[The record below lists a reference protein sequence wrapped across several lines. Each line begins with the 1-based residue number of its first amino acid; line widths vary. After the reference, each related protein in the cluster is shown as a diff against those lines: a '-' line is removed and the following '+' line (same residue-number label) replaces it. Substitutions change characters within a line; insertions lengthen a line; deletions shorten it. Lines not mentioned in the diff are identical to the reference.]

1 MKQKIVVLVVVLLQA
16 LFVYSQAGGTDCNTL
31 EPICTDVG
39 ISFTASSGVPDAS
52 TTSPGNNYD
61 CLWTSQIRHII
72 TLRFQLQG
80 IQMSLS
86 ANSDID
92 FIIWGRFRLCKCSRC
107 GSCSSGR
114 LQLFCYK

>member
-16 LFVYSQAGGTDCNTL
+16 LFVHSQAGGTDCSSL

-61 CLWTSQIRHII
+61 CL
-72 TLRFQLQG
+72 
-80 IQMSLS
+80 LS
-86 ANSDID
+86 EPNPTWYYLEISNFVDI
-92 FIIWGRFRLCKCSRC
+92 
-107 GSCSSGR
+107 
-114 LQLFCYK
+114 